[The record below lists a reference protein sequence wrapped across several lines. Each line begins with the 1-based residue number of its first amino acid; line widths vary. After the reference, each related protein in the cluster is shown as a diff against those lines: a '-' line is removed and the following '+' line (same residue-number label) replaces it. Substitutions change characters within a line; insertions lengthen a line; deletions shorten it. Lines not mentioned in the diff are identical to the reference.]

1 MEGADEKGTG
11 NLELPESFGSTSDK
25 SCHSLERPSL
35 IPATVFL
42 LRHLHKS
49 LFKFDTSRQ
58 QIAL

>member
-42 LRHLHKS
+42 LRHLHIP
-49 LFKFDTSRQ
+49 LLQ
-58 QIAL
+58 VQHL